1 MTLLGGEIMHNNS
14 LSSKLSQNIR
24 GMNQYDNKLNLNEF
38 VGMENSCMED
48 IEDMPIAMAYVPW
61 QQWRQLYEPKEAL
74 RRGTL
79 FKELDLPFECAKG
92 CK

>member
-1 MTLLGGEIMHNNS
+1 MHNNS